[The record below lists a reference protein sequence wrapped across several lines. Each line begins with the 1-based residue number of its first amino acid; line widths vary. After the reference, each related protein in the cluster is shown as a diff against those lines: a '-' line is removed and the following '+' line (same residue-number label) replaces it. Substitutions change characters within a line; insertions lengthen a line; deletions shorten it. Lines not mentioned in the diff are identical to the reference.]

1 MAFSSTRIFNV
12 SPNLIQPIA
21 EDVAKQLIAEG
32 YDVQVE
38 PSLGNDVHI
47 SLSKGG
53 MFKKVLGLQ
62 TALNVM
68 LSDQGDS
75 VKAEATVGI
84 FKQQAIPTMI
94 MLFITWPVIVT
105 QIVGLI
111 KQSKLDDHI
120 MELIDSAISQLG
132 TKATL
137 KKVAKN
143 GAYCPNCG
151 ARVSGGKFCSE
162 CGDKLT

>member
-21 EDVAKQLIAEG
+21 EDVATQLTAEG
-32 YDVQVE
+32 YDVDVE
-38 PSLGNDVHI
+38 SSLGNDVQI

-68 LSDQGDS
+68 LSDQGDCI
-75 VKAEATVGI
+75 KAEATVGI
-84 FKQQAIPTMI
+84 FKQQVIPTLI

-105 QIVGLI
+105 QIVGLV
-111 KQSKLDDHI
+111 KQSHLDDHI

-132 TKATL
+132 AKVAL

-151 ARVSGGKFCSE
+151 ARISGGKFCSE
-162 CGDKLT
+162 CGEKL

>member
-21 EDVAKQLIAEG
+21 EDVATQLTAEG
-32 YDVQVE
+32 YDVDVE
-38 PSLGNDVHI
+38 SSLGNDVQI

-75 VKAEATVGI
+75 IKAEATVGI
-84 FKQQAIPTMI
+84 FKQQVIPTLI

-105 QIVGLI
+105 QIVGLV
-111 KQSKLDDHI
+111 KQSHLDDHI

-132 TKATL
+132 AKVAL

-151 ARVSGGKFCSE
+151 ARVSGGKFCCE
-162 CGDKLT
+162 CGEKL

>member
-21 EDVAKQLIAEG
+21 EDVATQLSNEG
-32 YDVQVE
+32 YEVQVE
-38 PSLGNDVHI
+38 PSLGNDAHI
-47 SLSKGG
+47 SISKGG

-62 TALNVM
+62 TALNIM

-84 FKQQAIPTMI
+84 FKQQAIPTFI

-105 QIVGLI
+105 QIIGMV
-111 KQSKLDDHI
+111 KQSHLDDHV
-120 MELIDSAISQLG
+120 MELIDSAISQFG
-132 TKATL
+132 SKANLT
-137 KKVAKN
+137 KVAKD

-162 CGDKLT
+162 CGEKL

>member
-1 MAFSSTRIFNV
+1 MAFSSTRVFNV

-21 EDVAKQLIAEG
+21 EDVATQLTAEG
-32 YDVQVE
+32 YDVDVE
-38 PSLGNDVHI
+38 SSLGNDVQI

-68 LSDQGDS
+68 LSDQGDCI
-75 VKAEATVGI
+75 KAEATVGI
-84 FKQQAIPTMI
+84 FKQQVIPTLI

-105 QIVGLI
+105 QIVGLV
-111 KQSKLDDHI
+111 KQSHLDDHI

-132 TKATL
+132 AKVAL
-137 KKVAKN
+137 KMVAKN

-151 ARVSGGKFCSE
+151 ARISGGKFCSE
-162 CGDKLT
+162 CGEKL

>member
-21 EDVAKQLIAEG
+21 EDVATQLSNEG
-32 YDVQVE
+32 YEVQVE
-38 PSLGNDVHI
+38 PSLGNDAHI
-47 SLSKGG
+47 SISKGG

-62 TALNVM
+62 TALNIM

-84 FKQQAIPTMI
+84 FKQQAIPTFI

-105 QIVGLI
+105 QIIGLV
-111 KQSKLDDHI
+111 KQSQLDDHV
-120 MELIDSAISQLG
+120 MELIDSAIAQFG
-132 TKATL
+132 TKANL
-137 KKVAKN
+137 KKVAKD

-151 ARVSGGKFCSE
+151 ARVTGGKFCSE
-162 CGDKLT
+162 CGEKL

>member
-1 MAFSSTRIFNV
+1 MAFSSTRVFNV

-21 EDVAKQLIAEG
+21 EDVATQLTAEG
-32 YDVQVE
+32 YDVDVE
-38 PSLGNDVHI
+38 SSLGNDVQI

-68 LSDQGDS
+68 LSDQGDCI
-75 VKAEATVGI
+75 KAEATVGI
-84 FKQQAIPTMI
+84 FKQQVIPTLI

-105 QIVGLI
+105 QIVGLV
-111 KQSKLDDHI
+111 KQSHLDDHI

-132 TKATL
+132 AKVAL

-151 ARVSGGKFCSE
+151 ARISGGKFCSE
-162 CGDKLT
+162 CGEKL

>member
-21 EDVAKQLIAEG
+21 EDVATQLTAEG
-32 YDVQVE
+32 YDVDVE
-38 PSLGNDVHI
+38 SSLGNDVQI

-75 VKAEATVGI
+75 IKAEATVGI
-84 FKQQAIPTMI
+84 FKQQVIPTLI

-105 QIVGLI
+105 QIVGLV
-111 KQSKLDDHI
+111 KQSHLDDHI

-132 TKATL
+132 AKVAL

-151 ARVSGGKFCSE
+151 TRVSGGKFCSE
-162 CGDKLT
+162 CGEGL

>member
-21 EDVAKQLIAEG
+21 EDVATQLSAEG
-32 YDVQVE
+32 YEVQVE
-38 PSLGNDVHI
+38 PSLGNDAHI
-47 SLSKGG
+47 SISKGG

-62 TALNVM
+62 TALNIM

-75 VKAEATVGI
+75 IKAEATVGI
-84 FKQQAIPTMI
+84 FKQQVIPTLI

-105 QIVGLI
+105 QIIGMV
-111 KQSKLDDHI
+111 KQSHLDDHV
-120 MELIDSAISQLG
+120 MELIDSAIAQFG
-132 TKATL
+132 TKANL
-137 KKVAKN
+137 KKVAKD

-151 ARVSGGKFCSE
+151 ARVTGGKFCSE
-162 CGDKLT
+162 CGERL